1 MDEAQYLADRVAVI
15 AAGRIVA
22 EGTPETLGDRN
33 LAGARIR
40 YRLPAGL
47 APPDKLPGITDADGF
62 TMITSANVVQD
73 LHRLTGWAI
82 DNRIALDGLEV
93 TRPSL
98 EDVYLQLTEKP
109 EQLTEKPEVAR

>member
-1 MDEAQYLADRVAVI
+1 
-15 AAGRIVA
+15 
-22 EGTPETLGDRN
+22 
-33 LAGARIR
+33 
-40 YRLPAGL
+40 
-47 APPDKLPGITDADGF
+47 
-62 TMITSANVVQD
+62 VVQD

-109 EQLTEKPEVAR
+109 EVAR